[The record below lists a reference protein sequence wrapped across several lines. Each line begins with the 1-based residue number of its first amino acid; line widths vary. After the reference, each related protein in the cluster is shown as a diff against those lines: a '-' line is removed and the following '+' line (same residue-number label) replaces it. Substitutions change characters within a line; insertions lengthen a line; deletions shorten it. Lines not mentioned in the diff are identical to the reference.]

1 MREIQAQILEKKKL
15 NEVQNLNNLKAEKE
29 GNQFVISHAQQ
40 EKTSRLLQNENI
52 NNKITNNNNNNS
64 NNNNNNANSNYAAIM
79 KKSDSIASIL
89 HSDLPD
95 SQNKANKSNANPDT
109 SPDSRTKEIFK
120 TMQLAELAAA
130 EEKHTRLLKRLKKGG
145 HDTSNLENKF
155 NEYKSKILASTS
167 DANNNN
173 NNNKNSNENFE
184 SNFRMNHSNN
194 NNHNG
199 MLKANGFETN
209 RSNFTS
215 VSTGNDSRPNQNTE
229 YNSMNNNHQN
239 NTNNNNHHHNGTISK
254 SF

>member
-29 GNQFVISHAQQ
+29 GNQFVISHVQQ
-40 EKTSRLLQNENI
+40 EKTSKPQQTENT
-52 NNKITNNNNNNS
+52 NNKINS
-64 NNNNNNANSNYAAIM
+64 NNNTNNNTNYAAIM

-95 SQNKANKSNANPDT
+95 NQNKANKPNANSDT

-145 HDTSNLENKF
+145 HDTSNLEYKF

-167 DANNNN
+167 DAIRNNNN
-173 NNNKNSNENFE
+173 TYQNENFE
-184 SNFRMNHSNN
+184 SNFKSNHSNN
-194 NNHNG
+194 NNV
-199 MLKANGFETN
+199 MLKANGLETN

-215 VSTGNDSRPNQNTE
+215 VSTGHDSRPNQNME
-229 YNSMNNNHQN
+229 QNSYSMNNNNHQ
-239 NTNNNNHHHNGTISK
+239 HPHNGTISK
-254 SF
+254 PF

>member
-29 GNQFVISHAQQ
+29 GNQFVISHVQQ
-40 EKTSRLLQNENI
+40 EKTSKPQQTENT
-52 NNKITNNNNNNS
+52 NNKINS
-64 NNNNNNANSNYAAIM
+64 NNNTNNNTNYAAIM

-95 SQNKANKSNANPDT
+95 NQNKANKPNANSDT

-145 HDTSNLENKF
+145 HDTSNLEYKF

-167 DANNNN
+167 DAIRNNNN
-173 NNNKNSNENFE
+173 TYQNENFE
-184 SNFRMNHSNN
+184 SNFKSNN
-194 NNHNG
+194 NNV
-199 MLKANGFETN
+199 MLKANGLETN

-215 VSTGNDSRPNQNTE
+215 VSTGHDSRPNQNME
-229 YNSMNNNHQN
+229 KNSYSMNNNNHQ
-239 NTNNNNHHHNGTISK
+239 HPHNGTISK
-254 SF
+254 PF

>member
-29 GNQFVISHAQQ
+29 GNQFVISHVQQ
-40 EKTSRLLQNENI
+40 EKTSKPQQTENT
-52 NNKITNNNNNNS
+52 NNKINS
-64 NNNNNNANSNYAAIM
+64 NNNTNNNTNYAAIM

-95 SQNKANKSNANPDT
+95 NQNKANKPNANSDT

-145 HDTSNLENKF
+145 HDTSNLEYKF

-167 DANNNN
+167 DAIRNNNN
-173 NNNKNSNENFE
+173 TYQNVSVNITCEEIK
-184 SNFRMNHSNN
+184 
-194 NNHNG
+194 
-199 MLKANGFETN
+199 L
-209 RSNFTS
+209 NFTQFLFEHF
-215 VSTGNDSRPNQNTE
+215 VFE
-229 YNSMNNNHQN
+229 LNSPSHCYHYYCC
-239 NTNNNNHHHNGTISK
+239 TK
-254 SF
+254 